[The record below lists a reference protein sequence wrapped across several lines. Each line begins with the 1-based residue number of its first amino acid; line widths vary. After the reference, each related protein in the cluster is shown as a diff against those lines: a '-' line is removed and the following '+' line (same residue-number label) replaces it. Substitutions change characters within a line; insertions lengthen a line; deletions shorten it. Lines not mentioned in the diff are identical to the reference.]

1 MRKAMRRSDPNLP
14 PSADSWLLTP
24 GPLSTA
30 PSVKRAMLRDWG
42 SRDREF
48 REITAE
54 IVQRLLAIVD
64 GSDRDHACVPV
75 QGSGTY
81 AVEAMLGTF
90 VPAAGKVLVLANG
103 AYGERM
109 AEILRYIG
117 RQHSVLTTDDC
128 LPLRVDAVERAL
140 ATDRSVSHVAIVHLE
155 TSSGILNPIA
165 EIADAVHRNGRKLL
179 VDAMS
184 SFGALPTGAGDFP
197 WTALAAS
204 ANKCL
209 EGVPGIGL
217 VIARRSELEASDG
230 QSHSLCLDLH
240 AQWEYL
246 QKTGQ
251 WRFTPP
257 THVAAA
263 FLEALRRHETEGGVA
278 ARGSR
283 YSDNRDILIDGMRG
297 LGFEPLIPEPWRSP
311 VIAAFHM
318 PSDPSFAF
326 AEFYDRLK
334 EKGFTIYP
342 GKLTSADSFRV
353 GCIGVVD
360 ANVMREF
367 VDAARFVLDEMG
379 IRNLHAPIP
388 SRTARAC

>member
-1 MRKAMRRSDPNLP
+1 MRKALKNPGPTLSPPADP
-14 PSADSWLLTP
+14 WLLTP

-42 SRDREF
+42 SRDSEF
-48 REITAE
+48 RAITAE
-54 IVQRLLAIVD
+54 IVDRLLVIAGGTDEILV
-64 GSDRDHACVPV
+64 CVPI

-81 AVEAMLGTF
+81 AVEAMLGAF
-90 VPAAGKVLVLANG
+90 VPEDGKVLILSNG

-109 AEILRYIG
+109 IEMLRYLG
-117 RQHSVLTTDDC
+117 RPHSVLRTEDC
-128 LPLRVDAVERAL
+128 RPLEVDAVEKAL
-140 ATDRSVSHVAIVHLE
+140 ATDQSVSHVAIVHLE
-155 TSSGILNPIA
+155 TSSGILNPIG
-165 EIADAVHRNGRKLL
+165 EIADTVHRTGRKLL

-184 SFGALPTGAGDFP
+184 SFGALPASAGDFH

-209 EGVPGIGL
+209 EGVPGIGF
-217 VIARRSELEASDG
+217 VIARRSELEAADG
-230 QSHSLCLDLH
+230 RSHSLCLDLR
-240 AQWEYL
+240 AQWANL

-263 FLEALRRHETEGGVA
+263 FLEALRRHEAEGGVA
-278 ARGSR
+278 ARGRR
-283 YSDNRDILIDGMRG
+283 YAENCNVLINGMRS
-297 LGFEPLIPEPWRSP
+297 LGFEPLIPGPWRSP
-311 VIAAFHM
+311 VIATFRM
-318 PSDPSFAF
+318 PSDPAFAF
-326 AEFYDRLK
+326 ARFYERLK

-360 ANVMREF
+360 AHVMRGF
-367 VDAARFVLDEMG
+367 IDAARFVLDEMG
-379 IRNLHAPIP
+379 VRNLHAPEAA
-388 SRTARAC
+388 RTTRIR